1 MRIAGNQAAP
11 APSAAARPAGTGFTG
26 ACVLAVGLAALAA
39 GLYYDQAHV
48 YEWTHFAQ
56 SSNLTKGPVEAQTAK
71 LFTLVG
77 AIASAFGAAVAA
89 GGALLARLG
98 GRPGVWVLR
107 LTSVLLLVS
116 LLLVAVVLVVAAFT
130 GEDPVAV
137 IDTPVW
143 LLTAEWGALLLA
155 VVGAGASV
163 ADLWRFGPAQE
174 E

>member
-1 MRIAGNQAAP
+1 MRI
-11 APSAAARPAGTGFTG
+11 SALSG

-71 LFTLVG
+71 IFTLVG

-98 GRPGVWVLR
+98 GRAGLWVLR
-107 LTSVLLLVS
+107 LVTVLLLVLM
-116 LLLVAVVLVVAAFT
+116 LLVTVVVVVGSFTGDAPVAVV
-130 GEDPVAV
+130 E
-137 IDTPVW
+137 TPGW
-143 LLTAEWGALLLA
+143 LLAAEWGALLLA
-155 VVGAGASV
+155 VAGAGASV
-163 ADLWRFGPAQE
+163 ADLWRFVPAQE